1 MTTAAP
7 DKKQRAPRFLL
18 NLPDELRTAVE
29 RAAFASGRTVTG
41 EINRRLQQTFDAE
54 APALPAGG
62 SRYDTTPLVTVLHT
76 NEKSPA
82 GALSNIDQAILE
94 EFRRLT
100 PEKQLALLSLL
111 K

>member
-29 RAAFASGRTVTG
+29 RAAFASGRTVTA
-41 EINRRLQQTFDAE
+41 EINRRLQQTFENERPQAATALYRQ
-54 APALPAGG
+54 APSPAQ
-62 SRYDTTPLVTVLHT
+62 VA
-76 NEKSPA
+76 NEKSLA
-82 GALSNIDQAILE
+82 GALSSTDQAILE
-94 EFRRLT
+94 EFRRLP